1 MVVILGGLPGESETT
16 GRYLV
21 EGFAQD
27 GEGWKQWLAGDW
39 YIISAALD
47 STCSLHLLR
56 VCDGKSAGMGRGPT
70 WNGMVFETGVF
81 IRLFFFPSISDDE
94 YFGACPPNR
103 FFLFIFMY

>member
-1 MVVILGGLPGESETT
+1 MVVVILGGLPGESETT

-27 GEGWKQWLAGDW
+27 GDGWKQWLAGDW

-70 WNGMVFETGVF
+70 WNETVFETGVLYVF
-81 IRLFFFPSISDDE
+81 
-94 YFGACPPNR
+94 
-103 FFLFIFMY
+103 